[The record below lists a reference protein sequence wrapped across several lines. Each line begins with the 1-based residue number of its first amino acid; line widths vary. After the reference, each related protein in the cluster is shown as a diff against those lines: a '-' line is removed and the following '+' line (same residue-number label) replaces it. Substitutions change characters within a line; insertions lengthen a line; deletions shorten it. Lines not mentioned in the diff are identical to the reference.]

1 MSATLIDSVR
11 SAFTSDV
18 VAKIAVL
25 LGETE
30 THVQK
35 AIQGAAPMV
44 VTDILHKSYYPENT
58 TRVSDI
64 AARAA
69 AGDFFGEL
77 HELSVSPGGLVP
89 ASHLLN
95 KGTEYAKLLLG
106 PRFDPVVNEISR
118 FSGASL
124 PSASFV
130 TGMVSFAALDAV
142 GRHLANYNADAG
154 GFSGW
159 LRPQVEGIRPAVP
172 AGLQVREALGIHHY
186 PWETPAKRSRNT
198 ALYIAMVLI
207 IVLAGIFLLYRYHQ
221 DHPNAFAPTTDT
233 LVPASAAAAARDTTR

>member
-11 SAFTSDV
+11 SAFTADV
-18 VAKIAVL
+18 LSKIAVL

-30 THVQK
+30 SRVQK
-35 AIQGAAPMV
+35 AVQGAVPMV

-58 TRVSDI
+58 ARVSEI
-64 AARAA
+64 ATRAA

-89 ASHLLN
+89 ASNLLN
-95 KGTEYAKLLLG
+95 KGNEYARLLLG
-106 PRFDPVVNEISR
+106 ARLDPVVNEISR
-118 FSGASL
+118 FSDTSL
-124 PSASFV
+124 PSASFI
-130 TGMVSFAALDAV
+130 TGIVSFAALDAV
-142 GRHLANYNADAG
+142 GRHVAHYTTDAG
-154 GFSGW
+154 SFSGW
-159 LRPQVEGIRPAVP
+159 LRPQVEGIRPAIP

-198 ALYIAMVLI
+198 ALYIAMALI

-221 DHPNAFAPTTDT
+221 DHPNAFSTTTDT
-233 LVPASAAAAARDTTR
+233 VAPASAAAPAK